1 MYFSPIFSIPVLLF
15 IDLTII
21 DDVQNNHFYSLF
33 IDINECGT
41 NTHHC
46 HTNAQCSNSI
56 GTFSC
61 ACNIG
66 YSGDGK
72 TCSGNE

>member
-1 MYFSPIFSIPVLLF
+1 M
-15 IDLTII
+15 DLTII
-21 DDVQNNHFYSLF
+21 DNVRDNHFRSFF

-41 NTHHC
+41 NTHDC
-46 HTNAQCSNSI
+46 HTNAKCSNSI

-72 TCSGNE
+72 PCSGKK